1 MEEVRSHVKVLQE
14 MLSTYRKPGQAPPD
28 QAALQVGAPFK
39 NKGREGLRM
48 TDILRVCTDF
58 KKASHSQNNK
68 HVPTPSNCLILLL
81 LFRLSPKQP
90 LIRVLPSS

>member
-1 MEEVRSHVKVLQE
+1 
-14 MLSTYRKPGQAPPD
+14 
-28 QAALQVGAPFK
+28 
-39 NKGREGLRM
+39 M

-90 LIRVLPSS
+90 LIRVFPSS